1 MTTFLISTTAGRIA
15 AGALLSLSSVGL
27 GGCSAS
33 VEAAGPSDV
42 PRLRRPSDEV
52 RLRYCADV
60 EQTERAR
67 AVRAQ
72 HRDNAFFGF
81 GWTLGTVGA
90 GTAVASALTDDED
103 RAHALKTVALT
114 TGVVGLVSVLTGVA
128 EHWIIDPP
136 KDHQTNAAKAAENA
150 VAIIALS
157 DTKDSGAAK
166 NTAVSIKAAEDAFK
180 ACEGAETP

>member
-27 GGCSAS
+27 AGCSAS
-33 VEAAGPSDV
+33 VEAAGPSEV

-52 RLRYCADV
+52 RLRYCADI

-67 AVRAQ
+67 ATRAQ

-81 GWTLGTVGA
+81 GWTLGTAGA
-90 GTAVASALTDDED
+90 TTAVASAVTGDDG

-128 EHWIIDPP
+128 EHWLIDPP
-136 KDHQTNAAKAAENA
+136 KEHQTKAATAAENA

-157 DTKDSGAAK
+157 DTADSGAAK
-166 NTAVSIKAAEDAFK
+166 DTADSKTIADTAFK
-180 ACEGAETP
+180 ACKSAETP